1 MPTMSRRRFV
11 NVMGSVGATAA
22 VSQVTP
28 AWGFAATAV
37 GATFQAGS
45 SDALAFKTAVEF
57 ARMIRDKEISSVEL
71 TRYKLLDRRT
81 DIWSFGCVLY
91 EMLTGKGAFLGETLS
106 DTLAKIVGNDP
117 TWQALPAD
125 TPALL
130 RRLLRRCLDKDT
142 KLDWDVAL
150 KVLPALNNT
159 TGAAS
164 SA

>member
-37 GATFQAGS
+37 GATSQAGS
-45 SDALAFKTAVEF
+45 SDALAFKTAVEL

-91 EMLTGKGAFLGETLS
+91 EVLTGKGAFLGRRCR
-106 DTLAKIVGNDP
+106 
-117 TWQALPAD
+117 
-125 TPALL
+125 TPL
-130 RRLLRRCLDKDT
+130 RR
-142 KLDWDVAL
+142 
-150 KVLPALNNT
+150 
-159 TGAAS
+159 S
-164 SA
+164 SAMIRPGRLCLLTHLPSYDDCCDDAWTRTPNSTGMWR